1 MQNNNERGVLIPTN
15 NEYSGSNNTDK
26 NYLENNIVELPIYE
40 MAVLQDQKGQLEVGG
55 FRNDNIYNNKDIQQN
70 ISSVLNQNYNFD
82 ISNNLQE
89 GQILGKLI
97 FL

>member
-1 MQNNNERGVLIPTN
+1 M
-15 NEYSGSNNTDK
+15 
-26 NYLENNIVELPIYE
+26 ELPIYE